1 MTRVAIHQP
10 QYVPWLPYFDKIDAA
25 DVFVYLD
32 NVQYQKNGVQNRNRV
47 KTAGGPVWLTVPV
60 HASRRLSIQRTPIAG
75 DRWVRKHVAT
85 LLQSYAR
92 APFRDWV
99 EDLSVL
105 LERPWTNLSDLDV
118 AVTEW
123 MCDRLGLTTP
133 RIRASSL
140 GPIDGRAQDLVIGL
154 CRQLGARTYLSGPG
168 ARAYQREQEFGK
180 AGLRLEYQVYQP
192 PAWPQCHPA
201 LGFLP
206 SLSALDLLLNVG
218 PSALEVLRRGRRRA
232 A

>member
-1 MTRVAIHQP
+1 MRVAIHQP

-60 HASRRLSIQRTPIAG
+60 HASRRLSIERTPVAG
-75 DRWVRKHVAT
+75 DRWVKKHVET
-85 LLQSYAR
+85 LRQAYAR
-92 APFRDWV
+92 APFRAWV
-99 EDLSVL
+99 EDLAAL
-105 LERPWTNLSDLDV
+105 LERPWDNLSDLDV

-123 MCDRLGLTTP
+123 MCARLGLTTP

-140 GPIDGRAQDLVIGL
+140 PPIEGRAQDLVIGL
-154 CRQLGARTYLSGPG
+154 CRHLGARSYLSGPG
-168 ARAYQREQEFGK
+168 ARAYQCEQAFRR
-180 AGLRLEYQVYQP
+180 AGVCLEYQVFQP
-192 PAWPQCHPA
+192 PPWPQCHPS
-201 LGFLP
+201 LGFVP

-218 PSALEVLRRGRRRA
+218 PRALDVLRRGRRSA